1 MSLRRISRYRN
12 LIGLSCLAALAC
24 LPASFVKA
32 DESNALFNPIG
43 TNRLIL
49 VCLSDV
55 PDEAIEHVSKTY
67 NALDWDGFDE
77 RDLLVLEI
85 QDDKVYLVKQDELSW
100 RRLEQTKIAP
110 NLSRRAKCQGDLD
123 FVLIGKD
130 GGEKMRW
137 RGSLPRR
144 ALFDRIDAM
153 PMRQYEMRQSEKRR
167 GLR

>member
-1 MSLRRISRYRN
+1 MSVSRMNRCTK
-12 LIGLSCLAALAC
+12 LLGLTCLASLFC
-24 LPASFVKA
+24 LPASVV
-32 DESNALFNPIG
+32 NASEANPVFNPIG
-43 TNRLIL
+43 THRLIL

-55 PDEAIEHVSKTY
+55 PDEAIAPLSKTY

-100 RRLEQTKIAP
+100 RRIEHTKFAP
-110 NLSRRAKCQGDLD
+110 TLSRRAKCQGDLD

-137 RGSLPRR
+137 QGNLPRR
-144 ALFDRIDAM
+144 ALFDTIDAM